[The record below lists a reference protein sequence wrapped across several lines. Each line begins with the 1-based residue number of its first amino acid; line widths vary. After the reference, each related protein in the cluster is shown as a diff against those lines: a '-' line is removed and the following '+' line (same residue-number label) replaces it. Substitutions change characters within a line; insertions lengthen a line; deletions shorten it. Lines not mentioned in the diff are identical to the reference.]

1 MAESENTNTIHGT
14 PTTNGSLATSEDYI
28 TRFLAIAFTFAA
40 VIIMAVGNETKIGPN
55 NVEAHAKWQYMS
67 AFKLKQKVYC
77 FITIFCFVYSALSLI
92 LVIGNRC
99 DFAVIHVDLIILS
112 LLCYANGAAASVFVI
127 GDNVYGDSGKQW
139 KKVCNLFE
147 SYCNHTAISIMSSLS
162 AALLFIF
169 LLARA
174 AQRLHRK
181 RL

>member
-1 MAESENTNTIHGT
+1 MAESENMNTIHGT
-14 PTTNGSLATSEDYI
+14 PTTNGSHATSEDYI

-67 AFKLKQKVYC
+67 AFVLFMVVN
-77 FITIFCFVYSALSLI
+77 IAAFVYSALSLI

-112 LLCYANGAAASVFVI
+112 LLCYANGAAASDFVI

>member
-1 MAESENTNTIHGT
+1 MNRLFMVVN
-14 PTTNGSLATSEDYI
+14 
-28 TRFLAIAFTFAA
+28 IAA
-40 VIIMAVGNETKIGPN
+40 
-55 NVEAHAKWQYMS
+55 
-67 AFKLKQKVYC
+67 C
-77 FITIFCFVYSALSLI
+77 VYSALSLI

-112 LLCYANGAAASVFVI
+112 LLCYANGAAANVFVI

-169 LLARA
+169 LLARS